1 MGKRTNIILTTTMMG
16 IATAACAF
24 CVAQSAN
31 AVEASVNDGA
41 NSTVNSSNTNSYA
54 VSSNKTSMGGGTSD
68 STSVKSSESINSS
81 NSTESAKPA
90 ETTKSTK
97 SSKASESVTDAENS
111 ENAILTQTLIDVSN
125 TNLQTNNL
133 EDRSVTA
140 SEESRAA
147 STDSTTTNDESLT
160 WTRDDFNITPD
171 GKQIGYRKDITVTD
185 HDGKPAGTENVIV
198 PGLNAKG
205 LAKLKKNPHLVIPEG
220 IEVIHENAFTGS
232 STQVGSE
239 HKHID
244 GETYIEGVTLPQS
257 LKIVEYGAFGWNK
270 IKGTLVIP
278 KGVISI
284 HNGAFLANEIQ
295 KVVFEGVIDDK
306 GKEHDTDSKPY
317 YLSGIGTVAFQG
329 NKITEIDVKD
339 NLAKYQLFPS
349 NNPQKGDSVFDNQN
363 PGTFNI
369 EVGDEYKSP
378 IKITKEGV
386 NQSIGVV
393 EGFKEDGTPVQIEH
407 SSYFKKNKEGK
418 YIAVKSGKLEGQC
431 LFYDII
437 NKQFRI
443 IGISHFTYNIV
454 PKPKIYKVTFV
465 NDSNKNYASVQVKEN
480 KSISENSVVDQKM
493 PKNPSKKGYTFKEWN
508 ADSTGK
514 DKSKIFTEKTT
525 VKGDITVYA
534 IYDLNATVM
543 NVAPTLTLQDK
554 TITVGDSLDL
564 NSLVV
569 SATDPEDGDLKNE
582 VKITNNGG
590 FDNTKPGVY
599 EVTFT
604 LSDKGKASVTKTAT
618 VTVVKKPTPTP
629 TPTPT
634 PDPEPTPVP
643 EPESKPTPEKTPEP
657 DVMPE
662 PEPIPVPDVPDVP
675 YVPDDS
681 WIPVPEI
688 VPENPEYSV
697 VEQPVLNP
705 VHSSD
710 KPVEYSVEQR
720 FKAVDSGEAYSAK
733 APAKHLPDTG
743 VSLVMSIST
752 LFVSLFAGFGLSM
765 FKSRRKH

>member
-1 MGKRTNIILTTTMMG
+1 
-16 IATAACAF
+16 
-24 CVAQSAN
+24 
-31 AVEASVNDGA
+31 
-41 NSTVNSSNTNSYA
+41 
-54 VSSNKTSMGGGTSD
+54 MGGGALD
-68 STSVKSSESINSS
+68 STSVKSYENINSS

-125 TNLQTNNL
+125 TNLSTSNR
-133 EDRSVTA
+133 EDRNVPE
-140 SEESRAA
+140 SEESRSA
-147 STDSTTTNDESLT
+147 STDSGTTDDASLT
-160 WTRDDFNITPD
+160 WTREDFNITKD
-171 GKQIGYRKDITVTD
+171 GKQIGYRQDISTPTGTVN
-185 HDGKPAGTENVIV
+185 EVV
-198 PGLNAKG
+198 PGLNEKG
-205 LAKLKKNPHLVIPEG
+205 LAKLKKNPHIVIPEG
-220 IEVIHENAFTGS
+220 IEVIGEVAFTGKAK
-232 STQVGSE
+232 QVGKNHE
-239 HKHID
+239 HIE
-244 GETYIEGVTLPQS
+244 GEHYIESVTLPQS
-257 LKIVEYGAFGWNK
+257 LKIIEYGAFGWNK
-270 IKGTLVIP
+270 IKGTVTIP
-278 KGVISI
+278 KSVISI
-284 HNGAFLANEIQ
+284 HNGAFVANEIE

-306 GKEHDTDSKPY
+306 GKEHDSDSKPY
-317 YLSGIGTVAFQG
+317 YLSGIGSDAFQG

-363 PGTFNI
+363 PGTFTI

-386 NQSIGVV
+386 NQSINVV
-393 EGFKEDGTPVQIEH
+393 EGFKEDGTPVQIEN

-418 YIAVKSGKLEGQC
+418 YIAVKSGKFEGQC

-437 NKQFRI
+437 NGQFRI

-454 PKPKIYKVTFV
+454 PKTKIYKVTFV
-465 NDSNKNYASVQVKEN
+465 NDSNENYASVQVKEN
-480 KSISENSVVDQKM
+480 KSISENSIDNQKM
-493 PKNPSKKGYTFKEWN
+493 PKNPSKKGYTFREWN

-582 VKITNNGG
+582 VKITDNGG
-590 FDNTKPGVY
+590 FDNTKLGVY

-618 VTVVKKPTPTP
+618 VRVVKKPMPSP
-629 TPTPT
+629 VPTPT
-634 PDPEPTPVP
+634 PDPEPI
-643 EPESKPTPEKTPEP
+643 P
-657 DVMPE
+657 D
-662 PEPIPVPDVPDVP
+662 PDVPDVP
-675 YVPDDS
+675 GGL
-681 WIPVPEI
+681 WIPLPEI

-710 KPVEYSVEQR
+710 KPVEHSVEQS
-720 FKAVDSGEAYSAK
+720 FKAVDAGEDYNVK

-743 VSLVMSIST
+743 VSATSTFVISII
-752 LFVSLFAGFGLSM
+752 SLFAGFSSLLAGIA
-765 FKSRRKH
+765 KRKN

>member
-1 MGKRTNIILTTTMMG
+1 MSKRTNIILTSTMMG

-31 AVEASVNDGA
+31 ATEMSAASSGVNTSVNSFAVDSKTA
-41 NSTVNSSNTNSYA
+41 N
-54 VSSNKTSMGGGTSD
+54 GGGALD
-68 STSVKSSESINSS
+68 STSVKSYENINSS

-125 TNLQTNNL
+125 TNLSTSNR
-133 EDRSVTA
+133 EDRNVPE
-140 SEESRAA
+140 SEESRSA
-147 STDSTTTNDESLT
+147 STDSGTTDDASLT
-160 WTRDDFNITPD
+160 WTREDFNITKD
-171 GKQIGYRKDITVTD
+171 GKQIGYRQDISTPTGTVN
-185 HDGKPAGTENVIV
+185 EVV
-198 PGLNAKG
+198 PGLNEKG
-205 LAKLKKNPHLVIPEG
+205 LAKLKKNPHIVIPEG
-220 IEVIHENAFTGS
+220 IEVIGEVAFTGKAK
-232 STQVGSE
+232 QVGKNHE
-239 HKHID
+239 HIE
-244 GETYIEGVTLPQS
+244 GEHYIESVTLPQS
-257 LKIVEYGAFGWNK
+257 LKIIEYGAFGWNK
-270 IKGTLVIP
+270 IKGTVTIP
-278 KGVISI
+278 KSVISI
-284 HNGAFLANEIQ
+284 HNGAFVANEIE

-306 GKEHDTDSKPY
+306 GKEHDSDSKPY
-317 YLSGIGTVAFQG
+317 YLSGIGSDAFQG

-363 PGTFNI
+363 PGTFTI

-386 NQSIGVV
+386 NQSINVV
-393 EGFKEDGTPVQIEH
+393 EGFKEDGTPVQIEN

-437 NKQFRI
+437 NGQFRI

-454 PKPKIYKVTFV
+454 PKTKIYKVTFV
-465 NDSNKNYASVQVKEN
+465 NDSNENYASVQVKEN
-480 KSISENSVVDQKM
+480 KSISENSIDNQKM
-493 PKNPSKKGYTFKEWN
+493 PKNPSKKGYTFREWN

-582 VKITNNGG
+582 VKITDNGG
-590 FDNTKPGVY
+590 FDNTKLGVY

-618 VTVVKKPTPTP
+618 VRVVKKPMPSP
-629 TPTPT
+629 VPTPT
-634 PDPEPTPVP
+634 PDPEP
-643 EPESKPTPEKTPEP
+643 
-657 DVMPE
+657 
-662 PEPIPVPDVPDVP
+662 IPVPDVP

-681 WIPVPEI
+681 WIPVHEI

-710 KPVEYSVEQR
+710 KPVEHSVEQR
-720 FKAVDSGEAYSAK
+720 FKAVDAGEAYNAK

-743 VSLVMSIST
+743 VSATSTFVISII
-752 LFVSLFAGFGLSM
+752 SLFAGFSSLLAGIA
-765 FKSRRKH
+765 KRKN

>member
-1 MGKRTNIILTTTMMG
+1 MLQILVK
-16 IATAACAF
+16 I
-24 CVAQSAN
+24 
-31 AVEASVNDGA
+31 
-41 NSTVNSSNTNSYA
+41 
-54 VSSNKTSMGGGTSD
+54 SMGGGAASD
-68 STSVKSSESINSS
+68 STSVKSSENINSS
-81 NSTESAKPA
+81 NSNEAAKITETAK
-90 ETTKSTK
+90 TDNDVVK
-97 SSKASESVTDAENS
+97 SSKPVDATENS

-125 TNLQTNNL
+125 TNLQTNNR

-147 STDSTTTNDESLT
+147 STDSGTIDDASLT
-160 WTRDDFNITPD
+160 WTREDFNITKD
-171 GKQIGYRKDITVTD
+171 GKQIGYRQDISTPTGTVN
-185 HDGKPAGTENVIV
+185 EVV
-198 PGLNAKG
+198 PGLNEKG
-205 LAKLKKNPHLVIPEG
+205 LAKLKKNPHIVIPEG
-220 IEVIHENAFTGS
+220 IEVIGEVAFTGKAK
-232 STQVGSE
+232 QVGKNHE
-239 HKHID
+239 HIE
-244 GETYIEGVTLPQS
+244 GEHYIESVTLPQS
-257 LKIVEYGAFGWNK
+257 LKIIEYGAFGWNK
-270 IKGTLVIP
+270 IKGTVTIP
-278 KGVISI
+278 KSVISI
-284 HNGAFLANEIQ
+284 HNGAFVANEIE

-306 GKEHDTDSKPY
+306 GKEHDSDSKPY

-363 PGTFNI
+363 PGTFTI

-386 NQSIGVV
+386 NQSINVV
-393 EGFKEDGTPVQIEH
+393 EGFKEDGTPVQIEN

-590 FDNTKPGVY
+590 FDSTKPGVY
-599 EVTFT
+599 KVTFT

-618 VTVVKKPTPTP
+618 VTVVKKPTT

-657 DVMPE
+657 DVTPE

-675 YVPDDS
+675 DDS

-688 VPENPEYSV
+688 VTENPEYSV
-697 VEQPVLNP
+697 VEQTVLDP

-720 FKAVDSGEAYSAK
+720 FKAVDAGVAYNVK

-743 VSLVMSIST
+743 VSATSTFVISII
-752 LFVSLFAGFGLSM
+752 SLFAGFSSLLAGIT
-765 FKSRRKH
+765 KRKN

>member
-1 MGKRTNIILTTTMMG
+1 MSKRTNIILTSTMMG

-31 AVEASVNDGA
+31 AADTSVSDGI
-41 NSTVNSSNTNSYA
+41 NTTVNSSNANSYA
-54 VSSNKTSMGGGTSD
+54 ANPSKNQHGGGAASD
-68 STSVKSSESINSS
+68 STSVKSSENINSS
-81 NSTESAKPA
+81 NSNEAAKITETA
-90 ETTKSTK
+90 KSTK

-125 TNLQTNNL
+125 TNLQTNNR

-147 STDSTTTNDESLT
+147 STDSGTIDDASLT
-160 WTRDDFNITPD
+160 WTREDFNITKD
-171 GKQIGYRKDITVTD
+171 GKQIGYRQDISTPTGTVN
-185 HDGKPAGTENVIV
+185 EVV
-198 PGLNAKG
+198 PGLNEKG
-205 LAKLKKNPHLVIPEG
+205 LAKLKKNPHIVIPEG
-220 IEVIHENAFTGS
+220 IEVIGEVAFTGKAK
-232 STQVGSE
+232 QVGKNHE
-239 HKHID
+239 HIE
-244 GETYIEGVTLPQS
+244 GEHYIESVTLPQS
-257 LKIVEYGAFGWNK
+257 LKIIEYGAFGWNK
-270 IKGTLVIP
+270 IKGTVTIP
-278 KGVISI
+278 KSVISI
-284 HNGAFLANEIQ
+284 HNGAFVANEIE

-306 GKEHDTDSKPY
+306 GKEHDSDSKPY
-317 YLSGIGTVAFQG
+317 YLSGIGSDAFQG

-363 PGTFNI
+363 PGTFTI

-386 NQSIGVV
+386 NQSINVV
-393 EGFKEDGTPVQIEH
+393 EGFKEDGTPVQIEN

-465 NDSNKNYASVQVKEN
+465 NDSNENYASVQVKEN
-480 KSISENSVVDQKM
+480 KSISENSVAGQMM
-493 PKNPSKKGYTFKEWN
+493 PSAPSKEGYTFVEWN

-514 DKSKIFTEKTT
+514 DKSKVFTAQTP
-525 VKGDITVYA
+525 VKSDMTVYA
-534 IYDLNATVM
+534 IYT
-543 NVAPTLTLQDK
+543 PTPSPT
-554 TITVGDSLDL
+554 
-564 NSLVV
+564 
-569 SATDPEDGDLKNE
+569 PE
-582 VKITNNGG
+582 
-590 FDNTKPGVY
+590 
-599 EVTFT
+599 
-604 LSDKGKASVTKTAT
+604 
-618 VTVVKKPTPTP
+618 PTPTP
-629 TPTPT
+629 TPTPA
-634 PDPEPTPVP
+634 PEPA
-643 EPESKPTPEKTPEP
+643 PEP
-657 DVMPE
+657 DVTPE
-662 PEPIPVPDVPDVP
+662 PEPIPDPDVPDVP
-675 YVPDDS
+675 GGL
-681 WIPVPEI
+681 WIPLPEI

-710 KPVEYSVEQR
+710 KPVEHSVEQH
-720 FKAVDSGEAYSAK
+720 FKAVDAGEAYNAK

-743 VSLVMSIST
+743 VSLVMSISA